1 MVPALLFLLLKKLI
15 KKHWHKGITILL
27 LVVTIAAS
35 GQENLKYKIT
45 RDGEVIGWTTISRIT
60 ENEITKIILQSE
72 VKARF
77 FFQFNVFATEE
88 VTLRG
93 GVITHTAQFRKMN
106 GDVKENKEMR
116 FTINGYEVYKGSK
129 IERLPFT
136 TLNANILSLY
146 FQEPLS
152 VQEVYS
158 DKFQKMIAVK
168 CLGNGKYKLKLP
180 DGNSSTYH
188 YRNGNCIR
196 VEIDHSFYSAEMNLS
211 K

>member
-1 MVPALLFLLLKKLI
+1 MVPAQLFLLVKKLI
-15 KKHWHKGITILL
+15 KKHWHKGTLILL
-27 LVVTIAAS
+27 LFTTNTAS
-35 GQENLKYKIT
+35 TQENLRYKIT
-45 RDGEVIGWTTISRIT
+45 RDGEVIGWTNINRIT
-60 ENEITKIILQSE
+60 EGEFTKIILRSE

-88 VTLRG
+88 VTLKG

-129 IERLPFT
+129 VERLPFT

-146 FQEPLS
+146 FQEP
-152 VQEVYS
+152 VNVREVYS
-158 DKFQKMIAVK
+158 DKFQRMIAVK
-168 CLGNGKYKLKLP
+168 CIGNGKYKLKLP
-180 DGNSSTYH
+180 DGNYSIYH
-188 YRNGNCIR
+188 YRDGNCVR
-196 VEIDHSFYSAEMNLS
+196 VEIDHSFYSAEMNLL